1 MCRMNT
7 NFWACCF
14 KAPER
19 APGKQLVS
27 GFQLDE
33 ETEADICS
41 GVFPSSFTSSAVPSL
56 KKSHPGRQQGIR
68 NPPQARAC
76 RRHCAGTSSQAA
88 SEAAADPCISSVT

>member
-1 MCRMNT
+1 MEDGRAGCNCWSRSNITQLLRCSMPERQQNVSLTACCCRMNT

-19 APGKQLVS
+19 IPGKQIVS

-41 GVFPSSFTSSAVPSL
+41 GAYCPA
-56 KKSHPGRQQGIR
+56 
-68 NPPQARAC
+68 
-76 RRHCAGTSSQAA
+76 
-88 SEAAADPCISSVT
+88 